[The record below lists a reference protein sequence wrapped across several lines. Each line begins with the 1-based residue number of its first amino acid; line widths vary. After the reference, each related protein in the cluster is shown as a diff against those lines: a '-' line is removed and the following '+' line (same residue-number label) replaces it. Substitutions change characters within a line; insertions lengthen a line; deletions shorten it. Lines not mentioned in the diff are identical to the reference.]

1 MSLYD
6 LNLGRRLVEAKMLAL
21 FWKLLAWR
29 FTRPVGLE
37 GQLYSSQMSPVIF
50 QFSSLKERDRG
61 EERMREKEEERDF
74 ICCSLCKGLPR
85 CPSGADARELKRG
98 LACRWQ

>member
-1 MSLYD
+1 
-6 LNLGRRLVEAKMLAL
+6 MLAL

-74 ICCSLCKGLPR
+74 ICWFTLQRPAVLPIWGR
-85 CPSGADARELKRG
+85 RQGTQARSRM
-98 LACRWQ
+98 